1 MKKKSKSKSRRI
13 TKKSKSKSRRR
24 ITKKSKSKSRRKN
37 SDGMDGIP
45 QLFLSELVPRGGDL
59 TPAQKFEDTLII
71 LNALDFTNKMTIENF
86 TTIINDVYSNKKY
99 LFIIDHNRDHDEDNT
114 VNDFYKVHKDLEPT
128 FFCLID
134 RFAVTFKLEN
144 HRNITHRYSRIFEY
158 TSYNLLE
165 NGNHVIK
172 RIVEEAGPPAGAIL
186 DDDEEM

>member
-86 TTIINDVYSNKKY
+86 TTSE
-99 LFIIDHNRDHDEDNT
+99 FQ
-114 VNDFYKVHKDLEPT
+114 
-128 FFCLID
+128 
-134 RFAVTFKLEN
+134 
-144 HRNITHRYSRIFEY
+144 
-158 TSYNLLE
+158 
-165 NGNHVIK
+165 
-172 RIVEEAGPPAGAIL
+172 
-186 DDDEEM
+186 